1 MFPERYDFKFSIIT
15 CFYNTAN
22 FLEDCI
28 ESVINQSIGFEE
40 NVQLILVDDGST
52 DYSIE
57 IAKSYEE
64 KYPDNILI
72 LSQNHLGISYA
83 HNLGLKH
90 VKGKY
95 VNFLDSDDFISND
108 ALKEVYE
115 FFEKNSDIDIVSLPI
130 SYIDRLQEIDD
141 YYSNIKETTIIDL
154 EKYPN
159 NPIISFPSSFI
170 RYDSIKDYSFDD
182 DLICSEDLLLLNKL
196 LLNHYKYA
204 IIPSSLYYYRKRY
217 DLENFSDKVIF
228 DDAYY
233 SQRVEKFHIKLAKEC
248 FAEYGNVPEFIQY
261 SLLYDLLPVF
271 NQTELNISENKYD
284 FFMTLNEFLQFIRD
298 DVIIDNEYID
308 EKLKYFILYI
318 KYGDIDY
325 EIHDFNVISKIED
338 YTLDELNVHKFWYDK
353 IEIDEENLHISALF
367 NSYFDIEDISIVAVK
382 EKNGEYELFKG
393 AYVENDNHKN
403 TRFLSVDWSYTYPFN
418 IKIPLE
424 DLIDSKIRIRVNY
437 HKNGDNTDFDWENI
451 SFSYL
456 DGNFTNRCIF
466 SEDVNNFVKDDLRIS
481 FEERSFFIKRGYKF
495 SVVMAIYNTEDYVG
509 EAIDSI
515 INQSIGFEDNIQ
527 LILIDDGST
536 DNTYNILSEYQKQYP
551 NNIVLLTQENQGQA
565 TARNN
570 GLKYV
575 QGKYVNF
582 LDSDD
587 YLSEDAL
594 EKAFVFFEEHENE
607 IDFVSIRQKHF
618 GRKDSQHMLNYRF
631 DDGDRIID
639 VIKEPNNPQLACNA
653 VFFKNNL
660 FNKYKF
666 PTNVVSSED
675 AIMVNKILFEKKK
688 YGVLEEPVYY
698 YRKREDLTSTIDLVT
713 TQKEFFTD
721 KLKYYYLELIN
732 YSLEK
737 EGKVLKFIQY
747 MMAYDLQWM
756 LEEPNLDI
764 LENEMEISEFW
775 YYLNYV
781 ISFIDY
787 DVIANNRN
795 INIRLLK
802 QFFIY
807 MKNNNIHTEI
817 TQNTALIKTNNYV
830 LDDFQDHNI
839 WLDIVEIHNGFF
851 NISGLLYS
859 HFNTDYVSIGAIK
872 ELSDGTYE
880 YYVGKDV
887 NYTSRQDLTY
897 LGITW
902 EYRHTFDVKVPLSAG
917 EVSNI
922 KLKATYH
929 INGDKNDFSRGN
941 VISTFHN
948 LKFNKY
954 AGLSDTSNY
963 LIKDS
968 MMALFEDNKF
978 LIRPYSYMR
987 MVKYEGGVLSG
998 VNNERKDHY
1007 MSALFYHILYL
1018 ILYPFVSRKHKNKPT
1033 FIFMD
1038 RVDSADDNAYYLFK
1052 YAKSQKDNI
1061 TKYFVLSKDSKDFSK
1076 VSKIGKTLKHGSFRH
1091 KLKYLFADKVISSH
1105 TYQSTVNPFYVDDE
1119 IKLYSGLINP
1129 DLYFLQH
1136 GVAKEDL
1143 SSWFSKYDKNVR
1155 LVLTSADSERESFLQ
1170 NDYNYGEDVVHAFGL
1185 PRHDYLWDDNQKQI
1199 LITPTWRKNLKGSKG
1214 LFSNSD
1220 YFKSLNE
1227 ILHDKTLIDLV
1238 EEKGYK
1244 IVFKPHPELEKYVD
1258 DNLRYLDLFDIDERI
1273 EIVNDVSYQELF
1285 AKSSLLITDFSSV
1298 FFDFT
1303 YLKKPLIYYQ
1313 PNDDYHY
1320 EEDYFDYETMGFGDV
1335 IHEKD
1340 VLINKIDYYLST
1352 GCEMEDKYKNRA
1364 NTFFKHHDGKNSK
1377 RVYDWIK
1384 TH

>member
-1 MFPERYDFKFSIIT
+1 MHKYKFSIIT
-15 CFYNTAN
+15 CFRNSENYIKKS
-22 FLEDCI
+22 LESI
-28 ESVINQSIGFEE
+28 INQSIGFEE
-40 NVQLILVDDGST
+40 NIQLILVNDGST
-52 DYSIE
+52 DYSMQ
-57 IAKSYEE
+57 IANEYVE
-64 KYPDNILI
+64 KFPNNITL
-72 LSQNHLGISYA
+72 LFQNHLGISYA
-83 HNLGLKH
+83 RNLGLKH
-90 VKGKY
+90 AEGKY
-95 VNFLDSDDFISND
+95 INFLDIGGHLSEN
-108 ALKEVYE
+108 ALKDIFD
-115 FFEKNSDIDIVSLPI
+115 FFEENFD
-130 SYIDRLQEIDD
+130 EIDVVFIPKNYIGRLND
-141 YYSNIKETTIIDL
+141 TDETTLNFHESFIGNL
-154 EKYPN
+154 ERFPN
-159 NPIISFPSSFI
+159 NPLISISYSFI
-170 RYDSIKDYSFDD
+170 KYELINDYYFENN
-182 DLICSEDLLLLNKL
+182 LICSEDLLLLNKL
-196 LLNHYKYA
+196 LLNKKTYGF
-204 IIPSSLYYYRKRY
+204 IPLLNRKRQN
-217 DLENFSDKVIF
+217 LENIL
-228 DDAYY
+228 
-233 SQRVEKFHIKLAKEC
+233 EKFSFNNKCYTYRIKKYYINLSKRC
-248 FAEYGNVPEFIQY
+248 LAEYGNVPKFIQY
-261 SLLYDLLPVF
+261 SLLYDLLTVLKQP
-271 NQTELNISENKYD
+271 ELNISENKCD
-284 FFMTLNEFLQFIRD
+284 FFRTLNEFLQFIDD
-298 DVIIDNEYID
+298 DVIFDNEYVD
-308 EKLKYFILYI
+308 EKLKYFILYL

-325 EIHDFNVISKIED
+325 EIHDFNVIAKIEG
-338 YTLDELNVHKFWYDK
+338 YTLDELNIHKFWYDK
-353 IEIDEENLHISALF
+353 IELDDDNLHISAVF

-382 EKNGEYELFKG
+382 EKNGGYELFK
-393 AYVENDNHKN
+393 AAFIENDKHKN
-403 TRFLSVDWSYTYPFN
+403 TRFLSVDWSYAYPFN
-418 IKIPLE
+418 IKIPID

-437 HKNGDNTDFDWENI
+437 HKNGDNTDFDWDNI

-456 DGNFTNRCIF
+456 DGNFTHNCIF
-466 SEDVNNFVKDDLRIS
+466 SDYVNNFVKDDLRVS

-536 DNTYNILSEYQKQYP
+536 DNTNNILSEYQKQYP
-551 NNIVLLTQENQGQA
+551 NNIILLTQENQGQA

-594 EKAFVFFEEHENE
+594 EKAFAFLEEHENE
-607 IDFVSIRQKHF
+607 IDFASIRQKHF

-631 DDGDRIID
+631 NEGDRIID
-639 VIKEPNNPQLACNA
+639 LIEEPNNPQLACNA

-666 PTNVVSSED
+666 PANVVSSED

-737 EGKVLKFIQY
+737 EGEVLEFIQY
-747 MMAYDLQWM
+747 MLAYDLQWM
-756 LEEPNLDI
+756 LQEPNVDI
-764 LENEMEISEFW
+764 LENETKISEFW
-775 YYLNYV
+775 YYLNHV
-781 ISFIDY
+781 INFIDY
-787 DVIANNRN
+787 DVIVNNRN

-807 MKNNNIHTEI
+807 LKNDDIYTEI
-817 TQNTALIKTNNYV
+817 AQNTALIKTKNYG

-859 HFNTDYVSIGAIK
+859 HFNTNHVSIGAVK
-872 ELSDGTYE
+872 ESLDGTYQ
-880 YYVGKDV
+880 YYGGKDV

-902 EYRHTFDVKVPLSAG
+902 EYRHTFDIKVPISEG

-922 KLKATYH
+922 KVKATYH
-929 INGDKNDFSRGN
+929 INGDKTDFSKSN
-941 VISTFHN
+941 VITAFHN
-948 LKFNKY
+948 LDFNKH
-954 AGLSDTSNY
+954 AGFSNTSNY

-978 LIRPYSYMR
+978 LIRPYSYTR
-987 MVKYEGGVLSG
+987 MIKYECDVLARIIKEHQ
-998 VNNERKDHY
+998 NHFL
-1007 MSALFYHILYL
+1007 SAVFYRFLYL
-1018 ILYPFVSRKHKNKPT
+1018 ISYPFVSRKHKKNPT

-1038 RVDSADDNAYYLFK
+1038 RIESADDNAFYLFK
-1052 YAKSQKDNI
+1052 YAVSQKDNVN
-1061 TKYFVLSKDSKDFSK
+1061 KYFALSKDSKDFSK
-1076 VSKIGKTLKHGSFRH
+1076 VSKVGKVLKYDSFRH
-1091 KLKYLFADKVISSH
+1091 KMKYLFADKVISSH
-1105 TYQSTVNPFYVDDE
+1105 TYQSTINPFFTDDE
-1119 IKLYSGLINP
+1119 EIYLYSSITKP
-1129 DLYFLQH
+1129 DSYFLQH

-1170 NDYNYGEDVVHAFGL
+1170 EGYNYDEDIVKAFGL
-1185 PRHDYLWDDNQKQI
+1185 PRHDYLWSDDKKQI
-1199 LITPTWRKNLKGSKG
+1199 LITPTWRKNLRGSKS
-1214 LFSNSD
+1214 LFMGSD

-1227 ILHDKTLIDLV
+1227 LLHDEKLINVV
-1238 EEKGYK
+1238 EKYGFK
-1244 IVFKPHPELEKYVD
+1244 IVFKPHPELERFVND
-1258 DNLRYLDLFDIDERI
+1258 DERYLDLFEIDERI
-1273 EIVNDVSYQELF
+1273 KIVNEVSYQKLF
-1285 AKSSLLITDFSSV
+1285 AESSLLITDFSSV

-1335 IHEKD
+1335 ITEKD
-1340 VLINKIDYYLST
+1340 ILINKIEFYLNN
-1352 GCEMEDKYKNRA
+1352 GCIMEEEYQNRA
-1364 NTFFKHHDGKNSK
+1364 DTFFKHHDGKNSE
-1377 RVYDWIK
+1377 RIYDWIK
-1384 TH
+1384 NH